1 VSYGKKEAGFTLM
14 EMLLSVAIISILAGM
29 GVPIYESFARRND
42 LDLTTQA
49 VAETLRRAE
58 AYARNGNNDSS
69 WSVEVQSNAVTLFK
83 GATYAS
89 RNTNYDETVSVPG
102 SITLSGLGELQF
114 AKLSAKPNTSGNIVL
129 SSTTGDT
136 RTITVNDKGTVGY

>member
-1 VSYGKKEAGFTLM
+1 M

-29 GVPIYESFARRND
+29 GMPIYESFVRRND
-42 LDLTTQA
+42 LDLTAQT

-58 AYARNGNNDSS
+58 TYARSGNNDSG

-83 GATYAS
+83 GASYAS
-89 RNTNYDETVSVPG
+89 RNTNYDETFSVPG
-102 SITLSGLGELQF
+102 SITPSGLSELQF
-114 AKLSAKPNTSGNIVL
+114 AKLTAKPNTSGNIVL

-136 RTITVNDKGTVGY
+136 RTITINDKGTVSY